1 MSLYSKPSSSSSASF
16 PTEFDILKASHKFLR
31 EDQDAVETQN
41 TSWNDQLAQKYYDSL
56 FREFA
61 VCDLKHYK
69 SGNVCISEVS
79 SSRYTDTLCV
89 CVAQFAL
96 RWRTEAEVLSGA
108 GENTCGN
115 TRCKHHNDQ
124 DAAVKSSILEL
135 PFAYEEHG
143 EHKSALVKVVLCPR
157 CLKKLMWK
165 RNKERTADQPAT
177 QLDGPVEPDGDKDI
191 EGGVDNTNRLRR
203 SKGSL
208 SDGCESTMVE
218 MKTGPSIRRRTSRS
232 RSPRNRK
239 DNHRSRRR
247 RSTSPQP

>member
-1 MSLYSKPSSSSSASF
+1 MYAHTLFKR
-16 PTEFDILKASHKFLR
+16 SH
-31 EDQDAVETQN
+31 Q
-41 TSWNDQLAQKYYDSL
+41 
-56 FREFA
+56 
-61 VCDLKHYK
+61 
-69 SGNVCISEVS
+69 
-79 SSRYTDTLCV
+79 SRYTDTSCV
-89 CVAQFAL
+89 TQFAL

-124 DAAVKSSILEL
+124 DAAVKLSILEL

-165 RNKERTADQPAT
+165 RNKEKAADQPAT
-177 QLDGPVEPDGDKDI
+177 QLDGPVEPGDDKDI
-191 EGGVDNTNRLRR
+191 EDEVDNMDRLRR
-203 SKGSL
+203 SKGNL
-208 SDGCESTMVE
+208 SDKRESTMVE
-218 MKTGPSIRRRTSRS
+218 VETGLSIRRRTSRS

-247 RSTSPQP
+247 RSTPPQP